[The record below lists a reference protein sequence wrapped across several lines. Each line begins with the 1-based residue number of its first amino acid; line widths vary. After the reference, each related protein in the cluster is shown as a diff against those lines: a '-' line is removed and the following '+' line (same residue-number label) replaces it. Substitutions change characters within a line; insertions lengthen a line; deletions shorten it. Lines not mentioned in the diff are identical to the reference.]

1 MDVDDLSGVRK
12 RRRKKKTRKKRGG
25 NIEEV
30 NRQLRLLVDQ
40 VLQNHTR
47 IQELE
52 QWQEA
57 FEDMELE
64 ERIMTLER
72 QRSGTGGTGGG
83 KRKKKTRKKR
93 GGMDEQPTPPQVPRD
108 NDVGTKQYEPGQLG
122 VQQPP
127 QIPPFVLPPPA
138 NTEPVVRN
146 RRAAIRMERAPPNMI
161 RSADERAMLV
171 NRANDIYTR
180 SQRSHL
186 RNFTGDLM
194 ERCTGSRCGLGGR
207 RRKKKTRKKRGGM
220 EALRKRINK
229 HAKKI
234 DKNRQN
240 LSNPEIRTSPI
251 TLPFIRPL
259 TKSQSNFEDTI
270 NRSISPIVSKD
281 KGGGKRNKKKPRKK
295 KYKKRRTKKKSRKR

>member
-1 MDVDDLSGVRK
+1 MKTRRKRIRIGRK
-12 RRRKKKTRKKRGG
+12 RRRAGTKRKRDAPTPRREPRRRLNPWGQAWQQEQQQQQPQGELNIINDDDAEFLLEIDNYHTLNTDADDPNFIQGGKRKKKTRKKRGG
-25 NIEEV
+25 NTEEV

-57 FEDMELE
+57 YENMNLE
-64 ERIMTLER
+64 ERIEALER

-127 QIPPFVLPPPA
+127 QLPPFMLPPPA

-146 RRAAIRMERAPPNMI
+146 RRAAIRMEGAPPHMR
-161 RSADERAMLV
+161 RSEDESAMLA
-171 NRANDIYTR
+171 NRANERYR
-180 SQRSHL
+180 RRNRNYL
-186 RNFTGDLM
+186 RNLSGDLL
-194 ERCTGSRCGLGGR
+194 ERCTGNRCGLGGR
-207 RRKKKTRKKRGGM
+207 RRKKKTRKK
-220 EALRKRINK
+220 
-229 HAKKI
+229 
-234 DKNRQN
+234 KN
-240 LSNPEIRTSPI
+240 
-251 TLPFIRPL
+251 
-259 TKSQSNFEDTI
+259 
-270 NRSISPIVSKD
+270 
-281 KGGGKRNKKKPRKK
+281 
-295 KYKKRRTKKKSRKR
+295 KKRRTKKKSRRRR